1 MICYRKDLRRQR
13 DVAEYRMDEIDV
25 ERAEK
30 YCVLTKKQ
38 YQRMITKSCRYSRFI
53 RACNLA
59 MGGYGNASL
68 HL

>member
-13 DVAEYRMDEIDV
+13 DVADLRRYALAMECADLPHVCHFKR
-25 ERAEK
+25 R
-30 YCVLTKKQ
+30 KK
-38 YQRMITKSCRYSRFI
+38 IARYTRFI
-53 RACNLA
+53 DYCNLA

>member
-13 DVAEYRMDEIDV
+13 DVADYRRYALAMECADLPHLCHF
-25 ERAEK
+25 RRR
-30 YCVLTKKQ
+30 KKI
-38 YQRMITKSCRYSRFI
+38 MRYTRFI
-53 RACNLA
+53 DACNLA